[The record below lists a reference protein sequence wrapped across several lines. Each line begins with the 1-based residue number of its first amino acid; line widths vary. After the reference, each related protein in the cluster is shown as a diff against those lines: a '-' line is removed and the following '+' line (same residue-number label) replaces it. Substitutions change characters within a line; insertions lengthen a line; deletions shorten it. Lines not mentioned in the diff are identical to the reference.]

1 MDLSDWPGWLGRE
14 EQIGQAEHKPNPTCT
29 AHFLECKYSS
39 GSSPILP
46 LSANTTRLQ
55 LDMRDFIETV
65 RQCDRCFH
73 FQTKIHNQI
82 LFPPPWGSSRCQW
95 DRGAGRHSRP
105 CAPGRWCWSPRCC
118 SAGRTRTVWR
128 PGVTG
133 RGGRE
138 GRSHHSRTTG
148 RDCIEDIDWIRT
160 WQGNWL
166 KSFSAL
172 LERTVLRPIGENVLR
187 PIAENSSPQRAENSS
202 PPYWRER
209 SPPYCREFPSN
220 PRFWCEWVLWGET

>member
-1 MDLSDWPGWLGRE
+1 M
-14 EQIGQAEHKPNPTCT
+14 EQAAT
-29 AHFLECKYSS
+29 
-39 GSSPILP
+39 
-46 LSANTTRLQ
+46 
-55 LDMRDFIETV
+55 
-65 RQCDRCFH
+65 
-73 FQTKIHNQI
+73 
-82 LFPPPWGSSRCQW
+82 
-95 DRGAGRHSRP
+95 AGRVLQGGDVEARVVVP
-105 CAPGRWCWSPRCC
+105 PV
-118 SAGRTRTVWR
+118 AGRTRTVWR

-202 PPYWRER
+202 PPY
-209 SPPYCREFPSN
+209 
-220 PRFWCEWVLWGET
+220 

>member
-1 MDLSDWPGWLGRE
+1 MRLSDSAIDVFIFKLKSTIKYYSLDPGG
-14 EQIGQAEHKPNPTCT
+14 
-29 AHFLECKYSS
+29 AHGAS
-39 GSSPILP
+39 
-46 LSANTTRLQ
+46 
-55 LDMRDFIETV
+55 ETV
-65 RQCDRCFH
+65 EQAA
-73 FQTKIHNQI
+73 T
-82 LFPPPWGSSRCQW
+82 
-95 DRGAGRHSRP
+95 AGRVLQGGDVEARVVVP
-105 CAPGRWCWSPRCC
+105 PV
-118 SAGRTRTVWR
+118 AGRTRTVWR

-172 LERTVLRPIGENVLR
+172 LQRTVLRPIGENVLR

-202 PPYWRER
+202 PPY
-209 SPPYCREFPSN
+209 
-220 PRFWCEWVLWGET
+220 

>member
-118 SAGRTRTVWR
+118 SAG
-128 PGVTG
+128 G
-133 RGGRE
+133 RSDTNCMETWCDWERRE
-138 GRSHHSRTTG
+138 GGEVSPQPDHRTG
-148 RDCIEDIDWIRT
+148 LYRRYRLDQDMARQLAKI
-160 WQGNWL
+160 
-166 KSFSAL
+166 
-172 LERTVLRPIGENVLR
+172 VLR
-187 PIAENSSPQRAENSS
+187 PIAENCSPQRAENSS
-202 PPYWRER
+202 PH
-209 SPPYCREFPSN
+209 N
-220 PRFWCEWVLWGET
+220 GGEQFSA